1 MALRRARRS
10 GLIAG
15 ALSWL
20 ILGACTLDSTG
31 SDTPERRAA
40 AAEVAARYL
49 AAVVGDEADY
59 GWSMLFT
66 QSQWQG
72 YEHYERVVSD
82 ADWSEFEVSVSEAL
96 VCDDGWRCQVRL
108 HVAGDRGS
116 VPEFLLSTAGSAEA
130 GIRFF
135 DVPADCGNAELV
147 VALPIMPWA
156 SSGVELSP
164 P

>member
-1 MALRRARRS
+1 MSRPRISGFTAAAL
-10 GLIAG
+10 G
-15 ALSWL
+15 WL
-20 ILGACTLDSTG
+20 VLCACTLESTG
-31 SDTPERRAA
+31 SDTPLRRAA
-40 AAEVAARYL
+40 AADIANRYL
-49 AAVVGDEADY
+49 AAVAGGEADY

-82 ADWSEFEVSVSEAL
+82 ADWSDFAVSVSEAG
-96 VCDDGWRCQVRL
+96 VCDDGWRCQVCL
-108 HVAGDRGS
+108 HVAGERDS
-116 VPEFLLSTAGSAEA
+116 VPEFLLSTPGSADA

-147 VALPIMPWA
+147 VALPILPL
-156 SSGVELSP
+156 SPSGVELSP